1 MIYEMIYD
9 MIYDMIYHMMTPMP
23 PYVTPQASRTQHEYK
38 AITVDPMPP
47 TDQMAWPNSQYLDQ
61 GAPSN

>member
-1 MIYEMIYD
+1 
-9 MIYDMIYHMMTPMP
+9 MTPMP
-23 PYVTPQASRTQHEYK
+23 PYVTPQASRAQHEYK
-38 AITVDPMPP
+38 AIMVDPNSP